1 MFDQILALDVIT
13 LIDENLKTV
22 LKRTKHIRSADDFT
36 YSETGMIL
44 LDSIC
49 MKLVAIG
56 ESIKNLDKIT
66 NKEFLTRYQQ
76 IEWKQA
82 MGMRDIIVHHYFD
95 VDAEQIFNTL
105 KEDIPGLKNV
115 LEKMKNDLF
124 DTIRTE

>member
-22 LKRTKHIRSADDFT
+22 LKRTKHIKSADDFT
-36 YSETGMIL
+36 SSETGMIL

-66 NKEFLTRYQQ
+66 NKEFLPRYQQ
-76 IEWKQA
+76 IEWNRQWGCA
-82 MGMRDIIVHHYFD
+82 ILLFTIILMSMLNKF
-95 VDAEQIFNTL
+95 L
-105 KEDIPGLKNV
+105 IP
-115 LEKMKNDLF
+115 
-124 DTIRTE
+124 